1 MPEKLDS
8 GRMVWTLGL
17 WTLRRWTTGH
27 LDSERM
33 VPWTLGNWTL
43 GPWTLGLRTTVR
55 LDSGLLDAWTLDE
68 WTLGFWNLGAM
79 KFFPF
84 LITSISPLLIVNT
97 EFLMISST
105 LRLMYYGSV
114 ERTANDCYNSILL
127 QLIL

>member
-43 GPWTLGLRTTVR
+43 GPWTLGLRTTVP
-55 LDSGLLDAWTLDE
+55 LDSGLLDAWTLDD

-84 LITSISPLLIVNT
+84 LITSISPFLIVNA

-114 ERTANDCYNSILL
+114 ERTANDCYNSMLL

>member
-8 GRMVWTLGL
+8 GRMVWTFGL
-17 WTLRRWTTGH
+17 WTLGHWATGNV
-27 LDSERM
+27 DSGLLI
-33 VPWTLGNWTL
+33 PWTLSNWTI

-55 LDSGLLDAWTLDE
+55 LDSGLLDVWTLDD
-68 WTLGFWNLGAM
+68 WTLGFWSLGAM

-84 LITSISPLLIVNT
+84 LITSISLLLIVNA